1 MNQEEAR
8 MHENDAKE
16 LFINPY
22 YAITVSPILA
32 IEHEPMVPEEQWIK
46 VNLDLMEQMGNEA
59 WLKQLLT
66 TLKTNSAPSG
76 HAQGQPE
83 SV

>member
-1 MNQEEAR
+1 
-8 MHENDAKE
+8 MHENDVKD

-22 YAITVSPILA
+22 YAITVAPVLA
-32 IEHEPMVPEEQWIK
+32 TEHEPMVSEEQWIK
-46 VNLDLMEQMGNEA
+46 VNLELMEQMGSEA

-66 TLKTNSAPSG
+66 TLKRNDIPSG
-76 HAQGQPE
+76 PAEDQTE